1 MPLPA
6 PAIPGQPLADVDT
19 PALLLDLDAFERNL
33 KTMAD
38 AVRPLGVR
46 LRPHAKSHKCA
57 EIAQRQIAAGAVG
70 VCVQKTSEAEAL
82 VAGGVRDVLI
92 ANEVVGPAKL
102 ARVAALGKS
111 AQIGVCVDDA
121 GVVAGLDAAAR
132 AAGVRLDVYVEV
144 NVGANRCGV
153 EPGEPALRLAQVVSG
168 CGNLRLAGLQAYHGA
183 AQHLRTVEE
192 RRDAIAQAVE
202 KAGRTR
208 RLIRDNGLSCDIVT
222 GAGTG
227 TFLYEGASGVYDELQ
242 PGSYVLMDADYN
254 RNSWDGFPRF
264 DQSLFILATAMSV
277 PTPERVV
284 LDAGLKAHSFDSG
297 MPRVVGWPGVEY
309 VRPSDE
315 HGVLKVA
322 GGARAPRLGE
332 KVRLVPGHC
341 DPTVNLYDWLVCC
354 RGERVEAVWPVSA
367 RGAFY

>member
-6 PAIPGQPLADVDT
+6 PAVPGQPIADVDT
-19 PALLLDLDAFERNL
+19 PALLLDLDRFERNL
-33 KTMAD
+33 KTMTD

-82 VAGGVRDVLI
+82 VAGGVQDVLV
-92 ANEVVGPAKL
+92 ANEVVGRSKL
-102 ARVAALGKS
+102 ARLAQLGKS
-111 AQIGVCVDDA
+111 ARIGVCVDDPDVI
-121 GVVAGLDAAAR
+121 GELDAAAR
-132 AAGVRLDVYVEV
+132 AAGSRLDVYIEV

-168 CGNLRLAGLQAYHGA
+168 SGNLRLAGLQAYHGA
-183 AQHLRTVEE
+183 AQHLRTIEE
-192 RRDAIAQAVE
+192 RRTAIAQAVE
-202 KAGRTR
+202 KTGRTR
-208 RLIRDNGLSCDIVT
+208 RLMEDEGLACDIVT

-227 TFLYEGASGVYDELQ
+227 TFLYEGASGVYNELQ
-242 PGSYVLMDADYN
+242 PGSYVFMDADYN
-254 RNSWDGFPRF
+254 RNSWEGFPRF
-264 DQSLFILATAMSV
+264 EQSLFILATVMSA
-277 PTPERVV
+277 PTAERVV

-297 MPRVVGWPGVEY
+297 MPQVVGWPGVEY
-309 VRPSDE
+309 ARPSDE

-332 KVRLVPGHC
+332 KLRLVPGHC
-341 DPTVNLYDWLVCC
+341 DPTVNLYDWLVCY
-354 RGERVEAVWPVSA
+354 RGERVEAVWPVTA